1 MLSKE
6 ETLRRLELFMGY
18 IVKEIDLPL
27 PMQMAVRQFLPMTP
41 NLLQNEE
48 QRQKLRSLLSSIAW
62 VMGYQLQLVPEE
74 QETTGEILPLE
85 SDEQSI

>member
-6 ETLRRLELFMGY
+6 ETLRRLEVFMAY

-48 QRQKLRSLLSSIAW
+48 QRQKLTNLLASIAW
-62 VMGYQLQLVPEE
+62 VMGYQLELVPEE
-74 QETTGEILPLE
+74 RETGGELLPFE
-85 SDEQSI
+85 STEQST